1 MRRPFGLLILGAFP
15 ICLFLAGSTPNPVGS
30 QEPFPPAKLPVDT
43 SFLKELMETRNY
55 QAGRPSN
62 AQPTPDGSA
71 VLFLRSEPRSPT
83 NALYELDMTS
93 GETRQLLT
101 PAQVL
106 RGTEEELSP
115 EEKARRERM
124 RVTARGFANFQ
135 LSPDGRQ
142 VLLSLS
148 GKLYLYDRGNRSVR
162 GLPVGKGTLLDP
174 KFSPDG
180 RYVGYVLDH
189 DVHVL
194 DLAAM
199 REFAVT
205 TGGTEVVSH
214 GLAEF
219 VAQEEMD
226 RHTGWWW
233 SPDSRFIVFEEADN
247 REVEVWA
254 VADPFRPGRPAFTQ
268 YYPRPGKNNTK
279 VRLGIVPVDPERA
292 AKNSNES
299 GGQTANVPEP
309 VWIQWNAEKYPY
321 LATVKWDKGG
331 PLTILV
337 QARSQQEMVL
347 LRVEPT
353 TGQTTPL
360 LVEKDDAWLNLDQ
373 DVPHWLED
381 GSGFL
386 WSSERHGQPQ
396 LELRDSQGKLVRVL
410 IPPTAGYQPSYAARG
425 KGILGVDGK
434 RGFVYFRGS
443 EDPTQSHVHRV
454 SLQDGNIVRLTQ
466 QTGLHSAVFSK
477 DGSLYVHS
485 FSGPKTMRR
494 TFAVRVEDGKT
505 VPLPSTA
512 LEPPFVPTTEV
523 LKIGPDNGF
532 WCAVTRPRQFEPR
545 LRYPVIVDVYGGPG
559 VQRVVESMGSYLTA
573 QWIADQG
580 FIVVSIDG
588 RGTPGRGRDWERVIR
603 GSFGVIPLED
613 QVAALKALA
622 QVTPELDLE
631 RVGITGWSFGGYMAA
646 LAVLKRP
653 DVFRAAVAG
662 APVCDW
668 QDYDTHYTERY
679 LGLPSENPKGY
690 EESSLLTYAAQLSR
704 PLLIVHGTRDD
715 NVYFVHALK
724 LSDALFRAG
733 KLHEVLPLAGQTHVV
748 TEPQLR
754 TRLQERTIYFFRDH
768 LGTPLPRASAR

>member
-1 MRRPFGLLILGAFP
+1 MQRLRGLAVCMLGFFAVCLLGAWVAAEPFA
-15 ICLFLAGSTPNPVGS
+15 L

-43 SFLKELMETRNY
+43 SFLKELMETRSY
-55 QAGRPSN
+55 QAGRPTN
-62 AQPTPDGSA
+62 TQPTPDGSA

-83 NALYELDMTS
+83 NALYELNV
-93 GETRQLLT
+93 ETGQTRSLLT

-106 RGTEEELSP
+106 QGTEEELSP

-135 LSPDGRQ
+135 LSPDGRL
-142 VLLSLS
+142 VLLTLS
-148 GKLYLYDRGNRSVR
+148 GKLYVFDRNNGSIKS
-162 GLPVGKGTLLDP
+162 LPTGKGTLLDP

-180 RYVGYVLDH
+180 KYIGYVLDH
-189 DVHVL
+189 DVYVL
-194 DLAAM
+194 DLATL
-199 REFAVT
+199 REVAVT
-205 TGGTEVVSH
+205 RGGTEVVSH

-233 SPDSRFIVFEEADN
+233 SPDSRSIVFEEADN
-247 REVEVWA
+247 REVEVWS
-254 VADPFRPGRPAFTQ
+254 VADPFRPGRSAFTQ

-279 VRLGIVPVDPERA
+279 VRLGIVPVDPERFA
-292 AKNSNES
+292 AQEADS
-299 GGQTANVPEP
+299 TAKVPEP
-309 VWIQWNAEKYPY
+309 LWIPWDMEKYPY

-347 LRVEPT
+347 LRVDPT

-360 LVEKDDAWLNLDQ
+360 LTEKDDAWLNLDQ

-386 WSSERHGQPQ
+386 WSSEREGHPQ
-396 LELRDSQGKLVRVL
+396 LELRDASGKLVRLL
-410 IPPTAGYQPSYAARG
+410 IPPSAGYQPSYAARG
-425 KGILGVDGK
+425 KGILGVDEK

-443 EDPTQSHVHRV
+443 EDPTQTHLYRV
-454 SLQDGNIVRLTQ
+454 SLRDGNISRITQ

-494 TFAVRVEDGKT
+494 TFAVRIEDGKT

-523 LKIGPDNGF
+523 VKIGPDAGF
-532 WCAVTRPRQFEPR
+532 WCAVTRPRQFQPR
-545 LRYPVIVDVYGGPG
+545 LRYPVIVDVYAGPG

-580 FIVVSIDG
+580 FIVVSVDG
-588 RGTPGRGRDWERVIR
+588 RGTPGRGRDWERVLR

-613 QVAALKALA
+613 QVTALKALG
-622 QVTPELDLE
+622 QVMPELDLE

-690 EESSLLTYAAQLSR
+690 EESSLLTYAPKLAR

-733 KLHEVLPLAGQTHVV
+733 KHHEVLPLAGQTHVV
-748 TEPQLR
+748 TDPQMR
-754 TRLQERTIYFFRDH
+754 TRLQERTILFFREH
-768 LGTPLPRASAR
+768 LGSPLPGPAAR